1 MTIYPYKNILA
12 DKYISDT
19 NFVIIKDTDDIE
31 ELELQWNKFNSYMT
45 PRQQRLSDDESIRIW
60 NMTNLQ
66 HYEALKRDLIKP
78 LEIEDKKDEPFISDN
93 LFPDIGGSIV
103 NISNINED
111 RNIKLDLD
119 NSHHELKDDKND
131 NAEDYETLSN
141 IGIVGKID
149 GDTAKE
155 KLDDLE
161 KEYSDFN
168 AQGNKLKKKSDDKCR
183 ELYGVSNKQRYEKEK
198 SKLLEP
204 LIDSE
209 NNAKSIKADED
220 GLDVVHK
227 SVSEDTGFVKQVN
240 ELRLEVL
247 KEEENRPK
255 ITKRIHD
262 TPYFTPQEMID
273 LGVYGNYNFY
283 DVPADN
289 DGLTTKIKTSTWF
302 DSYQNMYNYNRVLED
317 YRKEWISKL
326 NELYS
331 DYDDIKKCGDEEKIL
346 ARKQSILELGWN
358 PEIPFTLKNREKAS
372 IRIYNMME
380 QETVKDEFF
389 KIDDL
394 ISGNYRNI
402 LFKESVNKDEYDPV
416 FLIFTK
422 GKTPV
427 VSAGIRLFTGSS
439 YTHASI
445 GFDPEL
451 NESYSYNMNYQN
463 FGFVRENI
471 SSFKDNVIGV
481 YCFFIEKSLV
491 DKLKLYIQDFAN
503 HRTFYDHK
511 ILFNKIFNINYKPT
525 KNKFDQVC
533 STFVDSCLKFV
544 GINLSGKN
552 NIAAPSD
559 LVNGCKT
566 NSNKIIE
573 LFVGKATQYPGKDI
587 KNKVDRLM
595 DDETTESINES
606 NYQINIVD
614 DIINDTCKYLVKY
627 TNESSYKRKWNGYF
641 FFKFL
646 NIHKESYGD
655 YGSIQICDTSPE
667 QYDYKE
673 NEELEKE
680 KFYEW
685 YNDLLKV
692 GIDYIDSKYSDELN
706 DNNIIISIGDG
717 DECNIFFNRKSMIK
731 TILKNK
737 QINESSNVYYYDE
750 NNNERFD
757 DVMLEFIQDMRNG
770 VNPFSNKTF
779 YHISFESDLDEHG
792 PLKPRIPSWIT
803 NELKKDKNF
812 LEVLEKNKT
821 DNSKTGTGFEEY
833 KTPRV
838 CFSNSIEGC
847 LNAIINDIDRLEL
860 AGKTLYVYTP
870 EKPISEYKH
879 KTNKQILKDG
889 DIFDANITNEM
900 WILEPVNLKYVGSI
914 VVDKVT
920 NEHVKKFANNKNRS
934 IIKYDYKWHW
944 FHKIKKHHINE
955 STPILNEACKDIK
968 SAREFVSKVGEL
980 AKKYDANYF
989 IVTDG
994 ASGIHNNGN
1003 PAVKNA
1009 RDSQIKWEKKHG
1021 FDPDEDWSKKS
1032 IKEVTLPTSVTLRN
1046 ATKDD
1051 TDNMFKWKMESIDK
1065 GIRNDPKVIKY
1076 IEKDVQDSIKITK
1089 MIMYKDET
1097 IGMFTTDKLNDG
1109 YWYIG
1114 EIYIVKEHRNK
1125 GIGTALLKD
1134 EISKHDKIKLKV
1146 AQSNHGAMKLYKS
1159 LGFEITDRN
1168 DEGKLYIMTLDKKE
1182 KSIREQTS
1190 IFNEVKQFP
1199 IEFDKDGNLIIYKAR
1214 TGTLAFG
1221 DEIDDSV
1228 QLLESYRNTNNQEG
1242 LAYELSRV
1250 WFMITSI
1257 EKKLAKKKNLSEED
1271 ERNLIRNRTTAI
1283 NVFKTNLQYLMKLDN
1298 SFNFR
1303 VYYNNTPFSD
1313 NGYTITA
1320 NTFKYSL
1327 KALKSIIM

>member
-31 ELELQWNKFNSYMT
+31 ELEVQWNKFNSYMT

-155 KLDDLE
+155 KLADLE

-168 AQGNKLKKKSDDKCR
+168 DQGNKLKKKSDDKCR

-198 SKLLEP
+198 SKLLGS

-220 GLDVVHK
+220 GLNVVHK

-283 DVPADN
+283 NVPADN
-289 DGLTTKIKTSTWF
+289 DGLTTEIKTSTWF

-331 DYDDIKKCGDEEKIL
+331 DYDDIKKCGDKEKIL

-491 DKLKLYIQDFAN
+491 NKLKSYIQDFYE

-544 GINLSGKN
+544 GINLSGN
-552 NIAAPSD
+552 NIPAPSD

-587 KNKVDRLM
+587 KNKVEKLM
-595 DDETTESINES
+595 NDETTESINES
-606 NYQINIVD
+606 SNI
-614 DIINDTCKYLVKY
+614 
-627 TNESSYKRKWNGYF
+627 
-641 FFKFL
+641 
-646 NIHKESYGD
+646 
-655 YGSIQICDTSPE
+655 
-667 QYDYKE
+667 
-673 NEELEKE
+673 
-680 KFYEW
+680 
-685 YNDLLKV
+685 
-692 GIDYIDSKYSDELN
+692 
-706 DNNIIISIGDG
+706 
-717 DECNIFFNRKSMIK
+717 
-731 TILKNK
+731 
-737 QINESSNVYYYDE
+737 YYYDE

-779 YHISFESDLDEHG
+779 YHISFESDLNEHG

-847 LNAIINDIDRLEL
+847 LNAIINDTDRLEL

-920 NEHVKKFANNKNRS
+920 NEHVKKFANNKNHS

-1271 ERNLIRNRTTAI
+1271 EKNLIRNRTTAI

>member
-19 NFVIIKDTDDIE
+19 NFIIIKDTDDIE
-31 ELELQWNKFNSYMT
+31 ELETQWNKFNSYMT

-66 HYEALKRDLIKP
+66 HYEALKQDLIKP
-78 LEIEDKKDEPFISDN
+78 LEIEDKKDESFISDN
-93 LFPDIGGSIV
+93 LFPDIGESLV
-103 NISNINED
+103 DISNINED

-131 NAEDYETLSN
+131 NVEDYESISN

-149 GDTAKE
+149 GDTAQE
-155 KLDDLE
+155 KLSDLE

-168 AQGNKLKKKSDDKCR
+168 SQDNTLKKKSDDKCR

-198 SKLLEP
+198 SKLLGSI
-204 LIDSE
+204 IDSE
-209 NNAKSIKADED
+209 NDSKSIKVDDD
-220 GLDVVHK
+220 GLNVVHK
-227 SVSEDTGFVKQVN
+227 SVSEDTGFVRQVN

-255 ITKRIHD
+255 VTKRIHD

-283 DVPADN
+283 NVPADN
-289 DGLTTKIKTSTWF
+289 DGLTTKIKTPTWF

-331 DYDDIKKCGDEEKIL
+331 DYDDIKKSGNEEKIL

-416 FLIFTK
+416 FLIFTQ

-451 NESYSYNMNYQN
+451 NESYSYNMNDQN
-463 FGFVRENI
+463 FGFVRENR

-481 YCFFIEKSLV
+481 YCFFMEKSLV
-491 DKLKLYIQDFAN
+491 DKLKLYIEDFAN

-511 ILFNKIFNINYKPT
+511 ILFNKIFNINHKPT

-552 NIAAPSD
+552 KIAAPSD

-566 NSNKIIE
+566 NYNKIIE

-595 DDETTESINES
+595 DDENTESINES
-606 NYQINIVD
+606 NKTIQPYYRVTYDGVGIYEELKKEMYKINYDSSEWKKFKQSNACNWLPLPPSYCDGYYSYFTKLGYDKFMKSTYPIIIKYLDKDSINIEKCCIDKDSIIYQDKYQIV
-614 DIINDTCKYLVKY
+614 
-627 TNESSYKRKWNGYF
+627 
-641 FFKFL
+641 
-646 NIHKESYGD
+646 
-655 YGSIQICDTSPE
+655 
-667 QYDYKE
+667 
-673 NEELEKE
+673 
-680 KFYEW
+680 
-685 YNDLLKV
+685 
-692 GIDYIDSKYSDELN
+692 IDSSNN
-706 DNNIIISIGDG
+706 D
-717 DECNIFFNRKSMIK
+717 KK
-731 TILKNK
+731 
-737 QINESSNVYYYDE
+737 
-750 NNNERFD
+750 D

-779 YHISFESDLDEHG
+779 YHISLDPDLDKNG

-803 NELKKDKNF
+803 NQLKKDKNF
-812 LEVLEKNKT
+812 LKVLEK
-821 DNSKTGTGFEEY
+821 SKFEEY

-838 CFSNSIEGC
+838 CFSNSIVGC
-847 LNAIINDIDRLEL
+847 LNAVVTETKMLTLHN
-860 AGKTLYVYTP
+860 KTLYVYTP
-870 EKPISEYKH
+870 EKSITEYKH
-879 KTNKQILKDG
+879 KTNKQIIRDG

-900 WILEPVNLKYVGSI
+900 WILEPVKLKYVGSI
-914 VVDKVT
+914 VVDKVVRE
-920 NEHVKKFANNKNRS
+920 NIKKSANDKNDN

-944 FHKIKKHHINE
+944 FHKIKNR
-955 STPILNEACKDIK
+955 SVQNEACKDIK
-968 SAREFVSKVGEL
+968 SAREFVSNVVDL
-980 AKKYDANYF
+980 DKKYHHNF
-989 IVTDG
+989 LILQNG

-1003 PAVKNA
+1003 PAVRNA
-1009 RDSQIKWEKKHG
+1009 REKQIEWERKNN
-1021 FDPDEDWSKKS
+1021 FDPDEDWSKS
-1032 IKEVTLPTSVTLRN
+1032 IKES
-1046 ATKDD
+1046 
-1051 TDNMFKWKMESIDK
+1051 
-1065 GIRNDPKVIKY
+1065 
-1076 IEKDVQDSIKITK
+1076 
-1089 MIMYKDET
+1089 
-1097 IGMFTTDKLNDG
+1097 
-1109 YWYIG
+1109 
-1114 EIYIVKEHRNK
+1114 
-1125 GIGTALLKD
+1125 
-1134 EISKHDKIKLKV
+1134 
-1146 AQSNHGAMKLYKS
+1146 
-1159 LGFEITDRN
+1159 
-1168 DEGKLYIMTLDKKE
+1168 
-1182 KSIREQTS
+1182 TS
-1190 IFNEVKQFP
+1190 IINEVKKFP
-1199 IEFDKDGNLIIYKAR
+1199 IEFDEDGNLTIYKCK
-1214 TGTLAFG
+1214 TNNISYG
-1221 DEIDDSV
+1221 DEINESV

-1257 EKKLAKKKNLSEED
+1257 ENYQKRKTYLKK
-1271 ERNLIRNRTTAI
+1271 
-1283 NVFKTNLQYLMKLDN
+1283 MKRIL
-1298 SFNFR
+1298 
-1303 VYYNNTPFSD
+1303 
-1313 NGYTITA
+1313 
-1320 NTFKYSL
+1320 
-1327 KALKSIIM
+1327 

>member
-19 NFVIIKDTDDIE
+19 NFLIIKDTDDIE
-31 ELELQWNKFNSYMT
+31 ELEVQWNKFNSYMT

-93 LFPDIGGSIV
+93 LFPDIGDSIV

-149 GDTAKE
+149 GDTPKE
-155 KLDDLE
+155 KLSDLE

-183 ELYGVSNKQRYEKEK
+183 ELYGVNNKQRYEKEK

-220 GLDVVHK
+220 GLNIVHK

-283 DVPADN
+283 NVPADN
-289 DGLTTKIKTSTWF
+289 DGLTTEIKTSTWF

-416 FLIFTK
+416 FLIFTQ

-427 VSAGIRLFTGSS
+427 VSAGIRLFTGSN

-451 NESYSYNMNYQN
+451 NESYSYNMNDQN
-463 FGFVRENI
+463 FGFVRENR

-481 YCFFIEKSLV
+481 YCFFMEKSLV

-587 KNKVDRLM
+587 KNKVEKLM
-595 DDETTESINES
+595 NDETTESINES

-737 QINESSNVYYYDE
+737 
-750 NNNERFD
+750 
-757 DVMLEFIQDMRNG
+757 
-770 VNPFSNKTF
+770 K
-779 YHISFESDLDEHG
+779 
-792 PLKPRIPSWIT
+792 
-803 NELKKDKNF
+803 
-812 LEVLEKNKT
+812 
-821 DNSKTGTGFEEY
+821 
-833 KTPRV
+833 
-838 CFSNSIEGC
+838 
-847 LNAIINDIDRLEL
+847 
-860 AGKTLYVYTP
+860 
-870 EKPISEYKH
+870 
-879 KTNKQILKDG
+879 
-889 DIFDANITNEM
+889 
-900 WILEPVNLKYVGSI
+900 
-914 VVDKVT
+914 
-920 NEHVKKFANNKNRS
+920 
-934 IIKYDYKWHW
+934 
-944 FHKIKKHHINE
+944 INE
-955 STPILNEACKDIK
+955 ST
-968 SAREFVSKVGEL
+968 
-980 AKKYDANYF
+980 
-989 IVTDG
+989 IV
-994 ASGIHNNGN
+994 
-1003 PAVKNA
+1003 
-1009 RDSQIKWEKKHG
+1009 
-1021 FDPDEDWSKKS
+1021 
-1032 IKEVTLPTSVTLRN
+1032 
-1046 ATKDD
+1046 
-1051 TDNMFKWKMESIDK
+1051 
-1065 GIRNDPKVIKY
+1065 
-1076 IEKDVQDSIKITK
+1076 
-1089 MIMYKDET
+1089 
-1097 IGMFTTDKLNDG
+1097 
-1109 YWYIG
+1109 
-1114 EIYIVKEHRNK
+1114 
-1125 GIGTALLKD
+1125 
-1134 EISKHDKIKLKV
+1134 
-1146 AQSNHGAMKLYKS
+1146 
-1159 LGFEITDRN
+1159 
-1168 DEGKLYIMTLDKKE
+1168 
-1182 KSIREQTS
+1182 
-1190 IFNEVKQFP
+1190 NEVKQFP
-1199 IEFDKDGNLIIYKAR
+1199 IEFDEDGNLTIYKCK
-1214 TGTLAFG
+1214 TNNISYG
-1221 DEIDDSV
+1221 DEINESV

-1257 EKKLAKKKNLSEED
+1257 EKKLAKKKNLSEEN
-1271 ERNLIRNRTTAI
+1271 EKNLIRNRTTAI

>member
-31 ELELQWNKFNSYMT
+31 ELEVQWNKFNSYMT

-155 KLDDLE
+155 KLSDLE

-168 AQGNKLKKKSDDKCR
+168 DQGNKLKKKSDDKCR

-198 SKLLEP
+198 SKLLGS

-209 NNAKSIKADED
+209 NNAKSIKADEN
-220 GLDVVHK
+220 GLSIVHK

-289 DGLTTKIKTSTWF
+289 DGLTTEIKTSTWF

-358 PEIPFTLKNREKAS
+358 PEISFTLKNREKAS

-463 FGFVRENI
+463 FGFVRENR

-481 YCFFIEKSLV
+481 YCFFMEKSLV
-491 DKLKLYIQDFAN
+491 DKLKSYIQDFSE

-544 GINLSGKN
+544 GIDLSGN
-552 NIAAPSD
+552 NIPAPSD

-587 KNKVDRLM
+587 KNKVEKLM
-595 DDETTESINES
+595 NDETTESINES
-606 NYQINIVD
+606 SNI
-614 DIINDTCKYLVKY
+614 
-627 TNESSYKRKWNGYF
+627 
-641 FFKFL
+641 
-646 NIHKESYGD
+646 
-655 YGSIQICDTSPE
+655 
-667 QYDYKE
+667 
-673 NEELEKE
+673 
-680 KFYEW
+680 
-685 YNDLLKV
+685 
-692 GIDYIDSKYSDELN
+692 
-706 DNNIIISIGDG
+706 
-717 DECNIFFNRKSMIK
+717 
-731 TILKNK
+731 
-737 QINESSNVYYYDE
+737 YYYDE

-779 YHISFESDLDEHG
+779 YHISFESDLNEHG

-944 FHKIKKHHINE
+944 FHKIKNR
-955 STPILNEACKDIK
+955 SVQNEACKDIK

-1051 TDNMFKWKMESIDK
+1051 TDNMFKWKIESVDK

-1097 IGMFTTDKLNDG
+1097 IGMFTTDRLEPGSD

-1114 EIYIVKEHRNK
+1114 EIYIVKEYRNK

-1134 EISKHDKIKLKV
+1134 EISKHDKIKLQV

-1182 KSIREQTS
+1182 KPIKESSFINDKGQTS

-1199 IEFDKDGNLIIYKAR
+1199 IEFDEDGNLTIYKCK
-1214 TGTLAFG
+1214 TNNISYG
-1221 DEIDDSV
+1221 DEINESV

-1271 ERNLIRNRTTAI
+1271 EKNLIRNRTTAI

>member
-19 NFVIIKDTDDIE
+19 NFLIIKDTDDIE
-31 ELELQWNKFNSYMT
+31 ELEVQWNKFNSYMT

-119 NSHHELKDDKND
+119 NSHYELKDDKND

-149 GDTAKE
+149 GDTTKE
-155 KLDDLE
+155 KLSDLE

-220 GLDVVHK
+220 GLNIVHK

-283 DVPADN
+283 NVPADN
-289 DGLTTKIKTSTWF
+289 DGLTTEIKTSTWF

-491 DKLKLYIQDFAN
+491 NKLKSYIQDFSE

-544 GINLSGKN
+544 GIDLSGN
-552 NIAAPSD
+552 NIPAPSD

-587 KNKVDRLM
+587 KNKVEKLM
-595 DDETTESINES
+595 NDETTESINES
-606 NYQINIVD
+606 SNI
-614 DIINDTCKYLVKY
+614 
-627 TNESSYKRKWNGYF
+627 
-641 FFKFL
+641 
-646 NIHKESYGD
+646 
-655 YGSIQICDTSPE
+655 
-667 QYDYKE
+667 
-673 NEELEKE
+673 
-680 KFYEW
+680 
-685 YNDLLKV
+685 
-692 GIDYIDSKYSDELN
+692 
-706 DNNIIISIGDG
+706 
-717 DECNIFFNRKSMIK
+717 
-731 TILKNK
+731 
-737 QINESSNVYYYDE
+737 YYYDE

-803 NELKKDKNF
+803 NQLKKDKNF

-944 FHKIKKHHINE
+944 FHKIKNRSVQNE

-1003 PAVKNA
+1003 PAVRNA
-1009 RDSQIKWEKKHG
+1009 REKQIEWERKHG

-1032 IKEVTLPTSVTLRN
+1032 IKEVTLPTGVTLRN

-1051 TDNMFKWKMESIDK
+1051 VDNMFKWEMESIDK
-1065 GIRNDPKVIKY
+1065 DNRNDPKIIKC
-1076 IEKDVQDSIKITK
+1076 IEKDVQESIKITK
-1089 MIMYKDET
+1089 MIIYNGKT
-1097 IGMFTTDKLNDG
+1097 IGMFTTDRLEPGSD

-1114 EIYIVKEHRNK
+1114 EIYIVKEYRNK

-1134 EISKHDKIKLKV
+1134 EISKHDKIKLQV

-1182 KSIREQTS
+1182 KPIKESSFINDKGQTVPKKCPECGSDVGVFIEGEPIYRCTNKECKKYFGVVKPPTHKSIREQTS

-1199 IEFDKDGNLIIYKAR
+1199 IEFDEDGNLTIYKCK
-1214 TGTLAFG
+1214 TNNISYG
-1221 DEIDDSV
+1221 DEINESV

-1271 ERNLIRNRTTAI
+1271 EKNLIRNRTTAI

>member
-31 ELELQWNKFNSYMT
+31 ELEVQWNKFNSYMT

-183 ELYGVSNKQRYEKEK
+183 ELYGVSNKQRYEK
-198 SKLLEP
+198 SKLLGS

-220 GLDVVHK
+220 GLNIVHK

-283 DVPADN
+283 NVPADN
-289 DGLTTKIKTSTWF
+289 DGLTTEIKTSTWF

-463 FGFVRENI
+463 FGFVRENR

-481 YCFFIEKSLV
+481 YCFFMEKSLV
-491 DKLKLYIQDFAN
+491 DKLKSYIQDFAN

-587 KNKVDRLM
+587 KNKVEKLM
-595 DDETTESINES
+595 NDETTESINELS
-606 NYQINIVD
+606 NI
-614 DIINDTCKYLVKY
+614 
-627 TNESSYKRKWNGYF
+627 
-641 FFKFL
+641 
-646 NIHKESYGD
+646 
-655 YGSIQICDTSPE
+655 
-667 QYDYKE
+667 
-673 NEELEKE
+673 
-680 KFYEW
+680 
-685 YNDLLKV
+685 
-692 GIDYIDSKYSDELN
+692 
-706 DNNIIISIGDG
+706 
-717 DECNIFFNRKSMIK
+717 
-731 TILKNK
+731 
-737 QINESSNVYYYDE
+737 YYYDE

-803 NELKKDKNF
+803 NQLKKDKNF
-812 LEVLEKNKT
+812 LKSLEKLKSSN
-821 DNSKTGTGFEEY
+821 NGCGYGFEEY

-838 CFSNSIEGC
+838 CFSNSIVGC
-847 LNAIINDIDRLEL
+847 LNAIINDIGRLKL
-860 AGKTLYVYTP
+860 PGKTLYVYTP

-900 WILEPVNLKYVGSI
+900 WILEPVKLKYVGSI
-914 VVDKVT
+914 VVDKVVR
-920 NEHVKKFANNKNRS
+920 ESVKKYANNKNNS

-944 FHKIKKHHINE
+944 FHKIKNR
-955 STPILNEACKDIK
+955 SVQNEACKDIK

-1032 IKEVTLPTSVTLRN
+1032 IKEVTLPTGVTLRN

-1051 TDNMFKWKMESIDK
+1051 IDNMFKWEMESIDK
-1065 GIRNDPKVIKY
+1065 DNRNDPKIIKC
-1076 IEKDVQDSIKITK
+1076 IEKDVQESIKITK
-1089 MIMYKDET
+1089 MIIYNGKT
-1097 IGMFTTDKLNDG
+1097 IGMFTTDRLEPGSD

-1114 EIYIVKEHRNK
+1114 EIYIVKEYRNK

-1134 EISKHDKIKLKV
+1134 EISKHDKIKLQV

-1182 KSIREQTS
+1182 KPIKESSFINDKGQTS
-1190 IFNEVKQFP
+1190 IFNEVKKFP
-1199 IEFDKDGNLIIYKAR
+1199 IEFDEDGNLTIYKCK
-1214 TGTLAFG
+1214 TNNISYG
-1221 DEIDDSV
+1221 DEINESV

-1271 ERNLIRNRTTAI
+1271 EKNLIRNRTTAI

>member
-111 RNIKLDLD
+111 RNIKLNLD

-149 GDTAKE
+149 GNTSKE

-220 GLDVVHK
+220 GLNVVHK
-227 SVSEDTGFVKQVN
+227 SVSEDTGFVKQIN

-283 DVPADN
+283 NVPADN
-289 DGLTTKIKTSTWF
+289 DGLTTEIKTSTWF

-416 FLIFTK
+416 FLIFTQ

-463 FGFVRENI
+463 FGFVRENR

-481 YCFFIEKSLV
+481 YCFFMEKSLV

-587 KNKVDRLM
+587 KNKVEKLM
-595 DDETTESINES
+595 NDETTESINES
-606 NYQINIVD
+606 SNI
-614 DIINDTCKYLVKY
+614 
-627 TNESSYKRKWNGYF
+627 
-641 FFKFL
+641 
-646 NIHKESYGD
+646 
-655 YGSIQICDTSPE
+655 
-667 QYDYKE
+667 
-673 NEELEKE
+673 
-680 KFYEW
+680 
-685 YNDLLKV
+685 
-692 GIDYIDSKYSDELN
+692 
-706 DNNIIISIGDG
+706 
-717 DECNIFFNRKSMIK
+717 
-731 TILKNK
+731 
-737 QINESSNVYYYDE
+737 YYYDE

-803 NELKKDKNF
+803 NQLKKDKNF
-812 LEVLEKNKT
+812 LKSLEKLKSTN
-821 DNSKTGTGFEEY
+821 NGCGYGFEEY

-838 CFSNSIEGC
+838 CFSNSIVGC
-847 LNAIINDIDRLEL
+847 LNAIINDIGRLKL
-860 AGKTLYVYTP
+860 PGKTLYVYTP

-879 KTNKQILKDG
+879 KTNKQIIKDG

-900 WILEPVNLKYVGSI
+900 WILEPVKLKYVGSI

-920 NEHVKKFANNKNRS
+920 NEHVKKFANNKNCS

-944 FHKIKKHHINE
+944 FHKIKNRSVQNEVKSINNKSVQSYYRVTYNGVGIYEELKKEMYKINYDSSEWKKFKQSDACNWLPLPPSYCDGYYSYFTKLGYDKFME
-955 STPILNEACKDIK
+955 STYPIIT
-968 SAREFVSKVGEL
+968 
-980 AKKYDANYF
+980 KYLDKYS
-989 IVTDG
+989 I
-994 ASGIHNNGN
+994 
-1003 PAVKNA
+1003 
-1009 RDSQIKWEKKHG
+1009 
-1021 FDPDEDWSKKS
+1021 S
-1032 IKEVTLPTSVTLRN
+1032 IKQCYIDKNSIIYQDKYQIVIDSSN
-1046 ATKDD
+1046 NNKKDD
-1051 TDNMFKWKMESIDK
+1051 MVLKSTKES
-1065 GIRNDPKVIKY
+1065 
-1076 IEKDVQDSIKITK
+1076 
-1089 MIMYKDET
+1089 
-1097 IGMFTTDKLNDG
+1097 
-1109 YWYIG
+1109 
-1114 EIYIVKEHRNK
+1114 
-1125 GIGTALLKD
+1125 
-1134 EISKHDKIKLKV
+1134 
-1146 AQSNHGAMKLYKS
+1146 
-1159 LGFEITDRN
+1159 
-1168 DEGKLYIMTLDKKE
+1168 
-1182 KSIREQTS
+1182 TS
-1190 IFNEVKQFP
+1190 IVNEVKQFP
-1199 IEFDKDGNLIIYKAR
+1199 IEFDEDGNLTIYKCK
-1214 TGTLAFG
+1214 TNNISYG
-1221 DEIDDSV
+1221 DEINESV

-1271 ERNLIRNRTTAI
+1271 EKNLIRNRTTAI

>member
-19 NFVIIKDTDDIE
+19 NFIIIKDTDDIE
-31 ELELQWNKFNSYMT
+31 ELETQWNKFNSYMT

-66 HYEALKRDLIKP
+66 HYESLKRDLIKP

-93 LFPDIGGSIV
+93 LFPDIGESLV
-103 NISNINED
+103 DISNINED

-131 NAEDYETLSN
+131 NAEDYEALSN

-149 GDTAKE
+149 GDTAQE
-155 KLDDLE
+155 KLTDLE

-168 AQGNKLKKKSDDKCR
+168 AQDNNLKKKSDDKCR

-198 SKLLEP
+198 SKLLGS

-220 GLDVVHK
+220 GLNIVHK
-227 SVSEDTGFVKQVN
+227 SVSEDTGFVRQVN

-255 ITKRIHD
+255 VTKRIHD

-283 DVPADN
+283 NVPADN
-289 DGLTTKIKTSTWF
+289 DGLTTKIKTPTWF

-394 ISGNYRNI
+394 VSGNYRNI
-402 LFKESVNKDEYDPV
+402 LFKESVNKNDYDPV
-416 FLIFTK
+416 FLIFTQ

-427 VSAGIRLFTGSS
+427 ISAGIRLFTGSN

-451 NESYSYNMNYQN
+451 NVSYSYNMNDQN

-481 YCFFIEKSLV
+481 YCFFMEKSLV
-491 DKLKLYIQDFAN
+491 DKLKSYIQDFSE

-552 NIAAPSD
+552 KIAAPSD

-587 KNKVDRLM
+587 KNKVDKLM
-595 DDETTESINES
+595 NDETTESINES
-606 NYQINIVD
+606 KHQIDIVD

-692 GIDYIDSKYSDELN
+692 GIDYIDSKYSDKLN
-706 DNNIIISIGDG
+706 DNNIIIGIGDG
-717 DECNIFFNRKSMIK
+717 DECNIFFNKKSMIK

-737 QINESSNVYYYDE
+737 QINELSNIYYCDE

-779 YHISFESDLDEHG
+779 YHISFESDLNERG

-803 NELKKDKNF
+803 NQLKKDKDF
-812 LEVLEKNKT
+812 LKVLEKCKS
-821 DNSKTGTGFEEY
+821 DEGARETGFGFEEY

-838 CFSNSIEGC
+838 CFSNSIVGC
-847 LNAIINDIDRLEL
+847 LNAIINDIGRLEL
-860 AGKTLYVYTP
+860 PGKTLYVYTP

-879 KTNKQILKDG
+879 KTNKQIIKDG
-889 DIFDANITNEM
+889 DLFDANITNEM
-900 WILEPVNLKYVGSI
+900 WILEPVKLRYVGSI
-914 VVDKVT
+914 VVDKVVR
-920 NEHVKKFANNKNRS
+920 ESVRKYANSKNS

-944 FHKIKKHHINE
+944 FHKIKNRSVQNEVKSINNKSVQSYYRVTYNGVGIYEELKKEMYKINYDSSEWKKFKQSNACNWLPLPPSYCDGYYSYFTKLGYDKFME
-955 STPILNEACKDIK
+955 STYPIITKYLDKDSISIK
-968 SAREFVSKVGEL
+968 QCYIDKDSIIYQDKYQIVIDSSNNN
-980 AKKYDANYF
+980 KKDDM
-989 IVTDG
+989 VL
-994 ASGIHNNGN
+994 
-1003 PAVKNA
+1003 
-1009 RDSQIKWEKKHG
+1009 
-1021 FDPDEDWSKKS
+1021 KS
-1032 IKEVTLPTSVTLRN
+1032 IKES
-1046 ATKDD
+1046 
-1051 TDNMFKWKMESIDK
+1051 
-1065 GIRNDPKVIKY
+1065 
-1076 IEKDVQDSIKITK
+1076 
-1089 MIMYKDET
+1089 
-1097 IGMFTTDKLNDG
+1097 
-1109 YWYIG
+1109 
-1114 EIYIVKEHRNK
+1114 
-1125 GIGTALLKD
+1125 
-1134 EISKHDKIKLKV
+1134 
-1146 AQSNHGAMKLYKS
+1146 
-1159 LGFEITDRN
+1159 
-1168 DEGKLYIMTLDKKE
+1168 
-1182 KSIREQTS
+1182 TS
-1190 IFNEVKQFP
+1190 IVNEVKQFP
-1199 IEFDKDGNLIIYKAR
+1199 IEFDEDGNLIIYKCK
-1214 TGTLAFG
+1214 TNNISYG
-1221 DEIDDSV
+1221 DEINESV

-1271 ERNLIRNRTTAI
+1271 EKNLIRNRTTAI

>member
-19 NFVIIKDTDDIE
+19 NFIIIKDTDDIE
-31 ELELQWNKFNSYMT
+31 ELETQWNKFNSYMT

-66 HYEALKRDLIKP
+66 HYEALKQDLIKP
-78 LEIEDKKDEPFISDN
+78 LEIEDKKDESFISDN
-93 LFPDIGGSIV
+93 LFPDIGESLV
-103 NISNINED
+103 DISNINED

-131 NAEDYETLSN
+131 NVEDYESISN

-149 GDTAKE
+149 GDTAQE
-155 KLDDLE
+155 KLSDLE

-168 AQGNKLKKKSDDKCR
+168 SQDNTLKKKSDDKCR

-198 SKLLEP
+198 SKLLGSI
-204 LIDSE
+204 IDSE
-209 NNAKSIKADED
+209 NDSKSIKVDDD
-220 GLDVVHK
+220 GLNVVHK
-227 SVSEDTGFVKQVN
+227 SVSEDTGFVRQVN

-255 ITKRIHD
+255 VTKRIHD

-283 DVPADN
+283 NVPADN
-289 DGLTTKIKTSTWF
+289 DGLTTKIKTPTWF

-331 DYDDIKKCGDEEKIL
+331 DYDDIKKSGNEEKIL

-416 FLIFTK
+416 FLIFTQ

-451 NESYSYNMNYQN
+451 NESYSYNMNDQN
-463 FGFVRENI
+463 FGFVRENR

-481 YCFFIEKSLV
+481 YCFFMEKSLV

-511 ILFNKIFNINYKPT
+511 ILFNKIFNINHKPT

-552 NIAAPSD
+552 KIAAPSD

-566 NSNKIIE
+566 NYNKIIE

-595 DDETTESINES
+595 DDENTESINES
-606 NYQINIVD
+606 NKTIQPYYRVTYDGVGIYEELKKEMYKINYDSSEWKKFKQSNACNWLPLPPSYCDGYYSYFTKLGYDKFMKSTYPIIIKYLDKDSINIEKCCIDKDSIIYQDKYQIV
-614 DIINDTCKYLVKY
+614 
-627 TNESSYKRKWNGYF
+627 
-641 FFKFL
+641 
-646 NIHKESYGD
+646 
-655 YGSIQICDTSPE
+655 
-667 QYDYKE
+667 
-673 NEELEKE
+673 
-680 KFYEW
+680 
-685 YNDLLKV
+685 
-692 GIDYIDSKYSDELN
+692 IDSSNN
-706 DNNIIISIGDG
+706 D
-717 DECNIFFNRKSMIK
+717 KK
-731 TILKNK
+731 
-737 QINESSNVYYYDE
+737 
-750 NNNERFD
+750 D

-779 YHISFESDLDEHG
+779 YHISLDPDLDKNG

-803 NELKKDKNF
+803 NQLKKDKNF
-812 LEVLEKNKT
+812 LKVLEK
-821 DNSKTGTGFEEY
+821 SKFEEY

-838 CFSNSIEGC
+838 CFSNSIVGC
-847 LNAIINDIDRLEL
+847 LNAVVTETKMLTLHN
-860 AGKTLYVYTP
+860 KTLYVYTP
-870 EKPISEYKH
+870 EKSITEYKH
-879 KTNKQILKDG
+879 KTNKQIIRDG

-900 WILEPVNLKYVGSI
+900 WILEPVKLKYVGSI
-914 VVDKVT
+914 VVDKVVRE
-920 NEHVKKFANNKNRS
+920 NIKKSANDKNDN

-944 FHKIKKHHINE
+944 FHKIKNR
-955 STPILNEACKDIK
+955 SVQNEACKDIK

-1003 PAVKNA
+1003 PAVRNA
-1009 RDSQIKWEKKHG
+1009 REKQIEWERKNN
-1021 FDPDEDWSKKS
+1021 FDPDEDWSKS
-1032 IKEVTLPTSVTLRN
+1032 IKES
-1046 ATKDD
+1046 
-1051 TDNMFKWKMESIDK
+1051 
-1065 GIRNDPKVIKY
+1065 
-1076 IEKDVQDSIKITK
+1076 
-1089 MIMYKDET
+1089 
-1097 IGMFTTDKLNDG
+1097 
-1109 YWYIG
+1109 
-1114 EIYIVKEHRNK
+1114 
-1125 GIGTALLKD
+1125 
-1134 EISKHDKIKLKV
+1134 
-1146 AQSNHGAMKLYKS
+1146 
-1159 LGFEITDRN
+1159 
-1168 DEGKLYIMTLDKKE
+1168 
-1182 KSIREQTS
+1182 TS
-1190 IFNEVKQFP
+1190 IINEVKKFP
-1199 IEFDKDGNLIIYKAR
+1199 IEFDEDGNLTIYKCK
-1214 TGTLAFG
+1214 TNNISYG
-1221 DEIDDSV
+1221 DEINESV

-1257 EKKLAKKKNLSEED
+1257 EKKLSKKKNLSEED
-1271 ERNLIRNRTTAI
+1271 EKNLIRNRTTAI

>member
-31 ELELQWNKFNSYMT
+31 ELEVQWNKFNSYMT

-198 SKLLEP
+198 SKLLGS

-220 GLDVVHK
+220 GLNVVHK

-283 DVPADN
+283 NVPADN
-289 DGLTTKIKTSTWF
+289 DGLTTEIKTSTWF

-491 DKLKLYIQDFAN
+491 NKLKSYIQDFSE

-544 GINLSGKN
+544 GINLSGN
-552 NIAAPSD
+552 NIPAPSD

-587 KNKVDRLM
+587 KNKVEKLM
-595 DDETTESINES
+595 NDETTKSINELS
-606 NYQINIVD
+606 NI
-614 DIINDTCKYLVKY
+614 
-627 TNESSYKRKWNGYF
+627 
-641 FFKFL
+641 
-646 NIHKESYGD
+646 
-655 YGSIQICDTSPE
+655 
-667 QYDYKE
+667 
-673 NEELEKE
+673 
-680 KFYEW
+680 
-685 YNDLLKV
+685 
-692 GIDYIDSKYSDELN
+692 
-706 DNNIIISIGDG
+706 
-717 DECNIFFNRKSMIK
+717 
-731 TILKNK
+731 
-737 QINESSNVYYYDE
+737 YYYDE

-770 VNPFSNKTF
+770 VNPFSDKTF
-779 YHISFESDLDEHG
+779 YHVSFESDLDEHG

-803 NELKKDKNF
+803 NQLKKDKNF
-812 LEVLEKNKT
+812 LKSLEKLKSAN
-821 DNSKTGTGFEEY
+821 NGCGYGFEEY

-838 CFSNSIEGC
+838 CFSNSIVGC
-847 LNAIINDIDRLEL
+847 LNAIINDIGRLKL
-860 AGKTLYVYTP
+860 PGKTLYVYTP

-879 KTNKQILKDG
+879 KTNKQIIKDG

-920 NEHVKKFANNKNRS
+920 NEHVKKFANDKNRS

-1032 IKEVTLPTSVTLRN
+1032 IKEVTLPTGVTLRN

-1051 TDNMFKWKMESIDK
+1051 IDNMFKWEMESIDK
-1065 GIRNDPKVIKY
+1065 DNRNDPKIIKC
-1076 IEKDVQDSIKITK
+1076 IEKDVQESIKITK
-1089 MIMYKDET
+1089 MIIYNGKT
-1097 IGMFTTDKLNDG
+1097 IGMFTTDRLEPGSD

-1114 EIYIVKEHRNK
+1114 EIYIVKEYRNK

-1134 EISKHDKIKLKV
+1134 EISKHDKIKLQV

-1271 ERNLIRNRTTAI
+1271 EKNLIRNRTTAI

>member
-31 ELELQWNKFNSYMT
+31 ELEVQWNKFNSYMT

-93 LFPDIGGSIV
+93 LFPDIGDSIV

-119 NSHHELKDDKND
+119 NSHYELKDDKND

-155 KLDDLE
+155 KLADLE

-168 AQGNKLKKKSDDKCR
+168 DQGNKLKKKSDDKCR

-220 GLDVVHK
+220 GLNVVHK

-491 DKLKLYIQDFAN
+491 NKLKSYIQDFYE

-511 ILFNKIFNINYKPT
+511 ILFNKIFNINHKPT

-544 GINLSGKN
+544 GINLSGN
-552 NIAAPSD
+552 NIPAPSD

-587 KNKVDRLM
+587 KNKVEKLM
-595 DDETTESINES
+595 NDENTESINES
-606 NYQINIVD
+606 NK
-614 DIINDTCKYLVKY
+614 T
-627 TNESSYKRKWNGYF
+627 
-641 FFKFL
+641 
-646 NIHKESYGD
+646 
-655 YGSIQICDTSPE
+655 IQPYYRVT
-667 QYDYKE
+667 YDG
-673 NEELEKE
+673 
-680 KFYEW
+680 
-685 YNDLLKV
+685 V
-692 GIDYIDSKYSDELN
+692 GIYE
-706 DNNIIISIGDG
+706 
-717 DECNIFFNRKSMIK
+717 
-731 TILKNK
+731 
-737 QINESSNVYYYDE
+737 
-750 NNNERFD
+750 
-757 DVMLEFIQDMRNG
+757 
-770 VNPFSNKTF
+770 
-779 YHISFESDLDEHG
+779 
-792 PLKPRIPSWIT
+792 
-803 NELKKDKNF
+803 ELKKEMYKINYDSSEWKKFKQSNACNWLPLPPSYCDGYYSYFTKLGYDKF
-812 LEVLEKNKT
+812 MKSTYPIITKYLDK
-821 DNSKTGTGFEEY
+821 DSI
-833 KTPRV
+833 
-838 CFSNSIEGC
+838 SIEKC
-847 LNAIINDIDRLEL
+847 YIDKDSIIYQDKYQIVID
-860 AGKTLYVYTP
+860 
-870 EKPISEYKH
+870 SSNN
-879 KTNKQILKDG
+879 NKKDDMVLKS
-889 DIFDANITNEM
+889 TKEST
-900 WILEPVNLKYVGSI
+900 SI
-914 VVDKVT
+914 V
-920 NEHVKKFANNKNRS
+920 
-934 IIKYDYKWHW
+934 
-944 FHKIKKHHINE
+944 
-955 STPILNEACKDIK
+955 
-968 SAREFVSKVGEL
+968 
-980 AKKYDANYF
+980 
-989 IVTDG
+989 
-994 ASGIHNNGN
+994 
-1003 PAVKNA
+1003 
-1009 RDSQIKWEKKHG
+1009 
-1021 FDPDEDWSKKS
+1021 
-1032 IKEVTLPTSVTLRN
+1032 
-1046 ATKDD
+1046 
-1051 TDNMFKWKMESIDK
+1051 
-1065 GIRNDPKVIKY
+1065 
-1076 IEKDVQDSIKITK
+1076 
-1089 MIMYKDET
+1089 
-1097 IGMFTTDKLNDG
+1097 
-1109 YWYIG
+1109 
-1114 EIYIVKEHRNK
+1114 
-1125 GIGTALLKD
+1125 
-1134 EISKHDKIKLKV
+1134 
-1146 AQSNHGAMKLYKS
+1146 
-1159 LGFEITDRN
+1159 
-1168 DEGKLYIMTLDKKE
+1168 
-1182 KSIREQTS
+1182 
-1190 IFNEVKQFP
+1190 NEVKQFP
-1199 IEFDKDGNLIIYKAR
+1199 IEFDEDGNLTIYKCK
-1214 TGTLAFG
+1214 TNNISYG
-1221 DEIDDSV
+1221 DEINESV

-1271 ERNLIRNRTTAI
+1271 EKNLIRNRTTAI
-1283 NVFKTNLQYLMKLDN
+1283 NVFKTNLQYLIKLDN

>member
-155 KLDDLE
+155 KLSDLE

-198 SKLLEP
+198 SKLLGL

-220 GLDVVHK
+220 GLNIVHK

-262 TPYFTPQEMID
+262 TPYFTPKEMID

-283 DVPADN
+283 NVPADN
-289 DGLTTKIKTSTWF
+289 DGLTTEIKTSTWF

-416 FLIFTK
+416 FLIFTQ

-481 YCFFIEKSLV
+481 YCFFMEKSLV
-491 DKLKLYIQDFAN
+491 DKLKSYIQDFSE

-606 NYQINIVD
+606 SNI
-614 DIINDTCKYLVKY
+614 
-627 TNESSYKRKWNGYF
+627 
-641 FFKFL
+641 
-646 NIHKESYGD
+646 
-655 YGSIQICDTSPE
+655 
-667 QYDYKE
+667 
-673 NEELEKE
+673 
-680 KFYEW
+680 
-685 YNDLLKV
+685 
-692 GIDYIDSKYSDELN
+692 
-706 DNNIIISIGDG
+706 
-717 DECNIFFNRKSMIK
+717 
-731 TILKNK
+731 
-737 QINESSNVYYYDE
+737 YYYDE

-803 NELKKDKNF
+803 SQLKKDKNF
-812 LEVLEKNKT
+812 LKSLEKLKT
-821 DNSKTGTGFEEY
+821 SNETGVGYGFEEY

-838 CFSNSIEGC
+838 CFSNSIVGC
-847 LNAIINDIDRLEL
+847 LNAIINDIGRLKL
-860 AGKTLYVYTP
+860 PGKTLYVYTP

-879 KTNKQILKDG
+879 KTNKQIIKDG

-900 WILEPVNLKYVGSI
+900 WILEPVKLKYVGSI
-914 VVDKVT
+914 VVDKVVR
-920 NEHVKKFANNKNRS
+920 ESVKKYANNKNRS

-944 FHKIKKHHINE
+944 FHKIKNRSVQNEVKSIKDLKSRELNDIYHNIDLWESGKSNLLWVCGLSGSGKSTISKEISNKYKATHVELDNLQRIKMGTQFKNDKIVNLYIDSVGGLNNVFSYCNSIDKITWKDIVKDEKGCSKEFNRFFNFIIKYADSNKSEKIVVEGVQISLYANSNIISKISNYPVVLKMNGPLKTEFRREKRLVQTGIEMGDSFNGIFSRVNSKIKSWVKGNFYIDDYNKLKDFKKRINE
-955 STPILNEACKDIK
+955 ST
-968 SAREFVSKVGEL
+968 
-980 AKKYDANYF
+980 
-989 IVTDG
+989 IV
-994 ASGIHNNGN
+994 
-1003 PAVKNA
+1003 
-1009 RDSQIKWEKKHG
+1009 
-1021 FDPDEDWSKKS
+1021 
-1032 IKEVTLPTSVTLRN
+1032 
-1046 ATKDD
+1046 
-1051 TDNMFKWKMESIDK
+1051 
-1065 GIRNDPKVIKY
+1065 
-1076 IEKDVQDSIKITK
+1076 
-1089 MIMYKDET
+1089 
-1097 IGMFTTDKLNDG
+1097 
-1109 YWYIG
+1109 
-1114 EIYIVKEHRNK
+1114 
-1125 GIGTALLKD
+1125 
-1134 EISKHDKIKLKV
+1134 
-1146 AQSNHGAMKLYKS
+1146 
-1159 LGFEITDRN
+1159 
-1168 DEGKLYIMTLDKKE
+1168 
-1182 KSIREQTS
+1182 
-1190 IFNEVKQFP
+1190 NEVKQFP
-1199 IEFDKDGNLIIYKAR
+1199 IEFDEDGNLTIYKCK
-1214 TGTLAFG
+1214 TNNISYG
-1221 DEIDDSV
+1221 DEINESV

-1271 ERNLIRNRTTAI
+1271 EKNLIRNRTTAI